1 MSFAGEVKKELCER
15 GGGQK
20 ALCRAEL
27 SALFFLGSELKKGE
41 KGQTILRFS
50 SENPL
55 IAKKCFTFLKKSF
68 NMSLRVSEGEKTE
81 GRRTVFFVM
90 LETEESVRTVLR
102 ALGLRP
108 RSEDVPPYYE
118 WDCGILKNSNCK
130 RAWIRG
136 LFLMDGTIND
146 PAKSYHFEIGLPD
159 LQMADFLINC
169 IGEFTRKPKLM
180 RRKQRWVVYVKDGT
194 QIADLLTV
202 MEAHV
207 SLMQYENERVVKEVR
222 GSVNRRV
229 NCEVSNLNK
238 TLAAARKQA
247 EDIAYIRERIGLEQ
261 LPENLKE
268 IARLRLENTEASLQ
282 ELGEMLHPP
291 LGRSGV
297 NHRLKKLCEIAE
309 GLRSN

>member
-1 MSFAGEVKKELCER
+1 ML
-15 GGGQK
+15 
-20 ALCRAEL
+20 
-27 SALFFLGSELKKGE
+27 
-41 KGQTILRFS
+41 
-50 SENPL
+50 NP
-55 IAKKCFTFLKKSF
+55 FHS
-68 NMSLRVSEGEKTE
+68 
-81 GRRTVFFVM
+81 
-90 LETEESVRTVLR
+90 
-102 ALGLRP
+102 
-108 RSEDVPPYYE
+108 
-118 WDCGILKNSNCK
+118 
-130 RAWIRG
+130 
-136 LFLMDGTIND
+136 
-146 PAKSYHFEIGLPD
+146 
-159 LQMADFLINC
+159 
-169 IGEFTRKPKLM
+169 
-180 RRKQRWVVYVKDGT
+180 T